1 MTATRP
7 VSPIDG
13 GREQTRRRVTLRWPA
28 GRSEFFCQPD
38 EPILYG
44 GLRHGLNLPYECAT
58 GTCGACRLRGAADD
72 VRLIWPEAPGWSKL
86 KAERELLLCQSVA
99 ARACEVETPST
110 LAPWPPELP
119 RPGHYR
125 GQVTA
130 RRMVACD
137 VLAFTIAL
145 DQPMAFA
152 PGQFVVLQAPAFAG
166 YRAYSMLDVGEPARG
181 LSFVIRRKEGG
192 AASRWLF
199 ADSGERAAV
208 RLFGPLGRAVLRPD
222 EDANLLVVA
231 GSTGIA
237 GPLAIL
243 RKVAAGSPSPLRRAD
258 VFFGVRTLADAF
270 LLEPL
275 AELVQSWPRQRL
287 AVTLA
292 LSDEPA
298 PGDRHPTYPAIG
310 LANGT
315 VDAVVRRQISGP
327 RPDTIAFV
335 AGSPPMVDAAIRAL
349 LRSVRFPANRI
360 RYDRFW

>member
-7 VSPIDG
+7 VSPIDNN
-13 GREQTRRRVTLRWPA
+13 REQTERRVTLRSPA
-28 GRSEFFCQPD
+28 GCSEFFCQPD
-38 EPILYG
+38 EPILYA
-44 GLRHGLNLPYECAT
+44 GLRYGLNLPYECAT
-58 GTCGACRLRGAADD
+58 GTCGECRLRGAADD
-72 VRLIWPEAPGWSKL
+72 VRLIWTEAPGRSKL
-86 KAERELLLCQSVA
+86 KADRELLLCQSA
-99 ARACEVETPST
+99 AVRVCEVETPAA
-110 LAPWPPELP
+110 LAPWPSGLP

-125 GQVTA
+125 GEVTSRRVVA
-130 RRMVACD
+130 RD

-145 DQPMAFA
+145 DQPMAFQ

-166 YRAYSMLDVGEPARG
+166 YRAYSMLNVGEPA
-181 LSFVIRRKEGG
+181 LELNFVIRRKEGG

-199 ADSGERAAV
+199 ADSSASAAV
-208 RLFGPLGRAVLRPD
+208 RLFGPLGRAVLWPD

-243 RKVAAGSPSPLRRAD
+243 RKVAAGGPWPLRRAD

-275 AELVQSWPRQRL
+275 AELIQSWPRQRL

-292 LSDEPA
+292 LSEEPA
-298 PGDRHPTYPAIG
+298 PGDRHPVYPAIG

-315 VDAVVRRQISGP
+315 VDAVVRQQISGP
-327 RPDTIAFV
+327 RPDTVAFV
-335 AGSPPMVDAAIRAL
+335 AGSPQMVDAAIRAL